1 MSVSKVCRTG
11 NARAA
16 RAASPPEQV
25 AEVKAIAC
33 ELPKKHGVPLSRF
46 SRSELHRF
54 VVERGVSDAS
64 ASTIGRWLAE
74 DAIKPW
80 KYRSWIFPRDPDFL
94 QKAGR
99 VLDLYAGR
107 WEGKLLEPG
116 DMVICA
122 DAKPSI
128 QARRRIHPTAP
139 PAPSGGQLVEHEYE
153 RLGAITYFDAWDV
166 RRGRVMGRT
175 ERTGGIAAFDRLVW
189 QVMTK
194 EPYRSARRVFW
205 IVDNGSDHRGKASIK
220 RLQKRWRNLILVHT
234 PVHASWLNQVEIYHS
249 IIQRKVLAPN
259 DFHDTAEVAR
269 TLNAFERHYNEI
281 AEPFAWNFTREKLT
295 ELLERLDNENPQD
308 QPAAIAA

>member
-1 MSVSKVCRTG
+1 M
-11 NARAA
+11 
-16 RAASPPEQV
+16 
-25 AEVKAIAC
+25 
-33 ELPKKHGVPLSRF
+33 L
-46 SRSELHRF
+46 
-54 VVERGVSDAS
+54 ERGVSDAS

-80 KYRSWIFPRDPDFL
+80 QYRSWIFPRDPDFL

-99 VLDLYAGR
+99 VLDLYQGR

-128 QARRRIHPTAP
+128 QARRRIHPTVAP
-139 PAPSGGQLVEHEYE
+139 KPRGGQLVEHEYE
-153 RLGAITYFDAWDV
+153 RLGAVTYFDAWDV
-166 RRGRVMGRT
+166 RRGRVTGRT
-175 ERTGGIAAFDRLVW
+175 ELTGGIAAFDRLVW

-220 RLQKRWRNLILVHT
+220 RLEQRWCNLILVHT
-234 PVHASWLNQVEIYHS
+234 PVHASWLNQAEIFHS

-259 DFHDTAEVAR
+259 DFQNTAEVAR
-269 TLNAFERHYNEI
+269 TLNQFEHHYNQV
-281 AEPFAWNFTREKLT
+281 AKPFDWSFTRENLI
-295 ELLERLDNENPQD
+295 ELLDRLEPKTAD
-308 QPAAIAA
+308 QPPAAIAA